1 MLGRNALQFERFR
14 GYLCVLASM
23 GLDRQVAH
31 KLDASDIVQ
40 QTLLHAHEARS
51 QFRGTTDA
59 ECIAWLRQILANNLA
74 HCVRDL
80 HRDKRDVR
88 REHSLD
94 QRLERSS
101 WCLLGIL
108 GVDDTSPL
116 SKLEKDEQRLR
127 IMDLLSQMEPHQR
140 DVLWLK
146 YWHDLT
152 LAEIAMQLQIS
163 TPAAAG
169 ILYRGLK
176 QLRQHFDSQLSSS
189 DPSAASEG
197 IR

>member
-1 MLGRNALQFERFR
+1 
-14 GYLCVLASM
+14 M
-23 GLDRQVAH
+23 GLDRNVAH
-31 KLDASDIVQ
+31 KVDASDIVQ
-40 QTLLHAHEARS
+40 QTLLHALEARS

-59 ECIAWLRQILANNLA
+59 ECIAWLRQILTNNLA

-80 HRDKRDVR
+80 HRDKRDVS
-88 REHSLD
+88 REKSLD
-94 QRLERSS
+94 QRLEQSS
-101 WCLLGIL
+101 LCLLGIL

-116 SKLEKDEQRLR
+116 SKMENEEQRLR
-127 IMDLLSQMEPHQR
+127 IVDLLSQMEPHQR

-152 LAEIAMQLQIS
+152 LVEIAMRLQIS

-176 QLRQHFDSQLSSS
+176 QLRRHFDSQFSPS
-189 DPSAASEG
+189 DYSAAGEG
-197 IR
+197 DR